1 MVTMAIAWRL
11 LMVLAV
17 SISISGCSSV
27 EPWQRGTLAKKQMG
41 LDPRPLHSK
50 LRQHVQNSR
59 EAASG
64 GTTAAGGG
72 CGCY

>member
-1 MVTMAIAWRL
+1 MEKAWHL
-11 LMVLAV
+11 LLVLAV

-27 EPWQRGTLAKKQMG
+27 EPWQRGTLAKKQM
-41 LDPRPLHSK
+41 DINPRPLHSK

-64 GTTAAGGG
+64 GDAAAAGGG